1 MCLLWLIVTAFPAA
15 ETSPELAAY
24 LQQSIEM
31 WDKVVPWF
39 SLGSV
44 PVTSNFDAETLVT
57 ELSKDITEA
66 GRYKEFEYLFNYYKE
81 NKNKGNL
88 VCRIIEARP
97 PSPGF
102 WPARIDDTQSALV
115 INAADLEYLAKE
127 PALLKASFLRAV
139 AALYYLKEAAFPTL
153 YFNGRNVLY
162 EFSALMTGNF
172 VESIYLNEIV
182 FFNNNSPIAN
192 NWHTWLI
199 DSAKNDNFVS
209 IARNL
214 YGFSMNYAYHFLSI
228 LSKLSSYQ
236 QIMSMLNTMNDIPVD
251 LVDNIKKGLF
261 TRFALTPKQVE
272 DGIIARTILMTD
284 PWILLVISRVI
295 PPNNKEIQN
304 LVNSTYKTMD
314 LVRSYYKHLEPPLL
328 DHRQAQLDCNA
339 FWAPEPSMLSYTEPA
354 KIEKGTA
361 AALSVPGA
369 VKTIWYRECDSFA
382 GNQYRG
388 YIPLPEQEALATAA
402 YRFSYGADGSL
413 MAVEYFN
420 KGHLQVGYALQD
432 AARIIIIRE
441 GRTEIWRW
449 EDASGRLVSNDSGF
463 ALMKVETLQG
473 SEDEQ
478 AKGLRRLTFTF
489 YDRDGRRV
497 FHSSGAWS
505 IERRISP
512 QGFEDSYY
520 DDRGQLSENYFGYA
534 KVWYSETAGTA
545 MGSKNRINR
554 YEYRYFDKDGNPACS
569 QFLGVHGTLE
579 QHTENGSNYSVEI
592 SYINAQV
599 QPSKIFDNSWMQ
611 RKKFGKDL
619 FVYENLDREGKPIV
633 SLFGYA
639 SIQSTI
645 VNGMIVA
652 DAFYDAAG
660 KAVNS
665 LAGYHKRKMSYTD
678 RGDIAELSYF
688 DARNKPVLGM
698 DGIHRQVYKYDK
710 NGYLEELFFYGPDGK
725 LINDYSGAAHIRWY
739 KDELGRT
746 YAVDAWDSA
755 GNRLSSGA
763 GKDI

>member
-1 MCLLWLIVTAFPAA
+1 
-15 ETSPELAAY
+15 
-24 LQQSIEM
+24 M

-39 SLGSV
+39 RLGSA
-44 PVTSNFDAETLVT
+44 PVTSSFDAETLVT

-81 NKNKGNL
+81 NKTKGNL
-88 VCRIIEARP
+88 VCRIVQARP

-115 INAADLEYLAKE
+115 INAADLDYLGKE

-139 AALYYLKEAAFPTL
+139 AALYYLKEAAFPTV

-172 VESIYLNEIV
+172 VEFIYLNEIV
-182 FFNNNSPIAN
+182 FFNYNSPIAN
-192 NWHTWLI
+192 DWHTWLL
-199 DSAKNDNFVS
+199 DSAKNDNLAS

-228 LSKLSSYQ
+228 ISKLSSYQ
-236 QIMSMLNTMNDIPVD
+236 QIMSMLNTMNDIPPD

-295 PPNNKEIQN
+295 PPENKEIHN
-304 LVNSTYKTMD
+304 WVNTTYKTMD

-361 AALSVPGA
+361 TALSVPGA

-382 GNQYRG
+382 GTQYRG
-388 YIPLPEQEALATAA
+388 YIPLTEKEALATAA
-402 YRFSYGADGSL
+402 YRFSYGADESL
-413 MAVEYFN
+413 VAVEYFN
-420 KGHLQVGYALQD
+420 KGQLQVGYALQD
-432 AARIIIIRE
+432 AARIIIVRE

-449 EDASGRLVSNDSGF
+449 EDVSGRLISNDSGF
-463 ALMKVETLQG
+463 ALMKVEALQG
-473 SEDEQ
+473 TEDEL
-478 AKGLRRLTFTF
+478 AKGLCRLTFTF

-505 IERRISP
+505 IERKISS

-534 KVWYSETAGTA
+534 KIWYSETAGTA

-554 YEYRYFDKDGNPACS
+554 YEYHYFDKDGNPACS

-599 QPSKIFDNSWMQ
+599 QPSKIFDNTWMQ
-611 RKKFGKDL
+611 RRKFGKDL
-619 FVYENLDREGKPIV
+619 CVFENLDREGKPV
-633 SLFGYA
+633 MSLFGYA
-639 SIQSTI
+639 SVKSTI

-652 DAFYDAAG
+652 DAFFDAAG

-710 NGYLEELFFYGPDGK
+710 NGYLEELFFYGTDGK

-739 KDELGRT
+739 KDELGRA